1 MSEVDLRGAA
11 APKSDQLNADDL
23 IGASLTFTVTSVS
36 AGNREQPVVIS
47 HDAGRPYK
55 PCKGMIRVLMLAWG
69 DKGSVWVGKSMTVFN
84 DPTVTWAGVE
94 VGGIRISHV
103 SHIKHSI
110 STSVTMNKKQRKPY
124 RVDPLVIAAP
134 APPAAYPA
142 AQFTEKLPAM
152 IEAMKAGKMTAA
164 QVIAHCEKTGTLTDK
179 QKALIVVPAA
189 DNTNDEEEQM

>member
-23 IGASLTFTVTSVS
+23 VGSSLTLTVTGVS
-36 AGNREQPVVIS
+36 AGNREQPVVIT

-69 DKGSVWVGKSMTVFN
+69 DKGSEWVGKSMTVYN
-84 DPTVTWAGVE
+84 DPTVKWAGVE

-110 STSVTMNKKQRKPY
+110 STSVTVSQKQRKPY

-134 APPAAYPA
+134 AEYPA
-142 AQFTEKLPAM
+142 DVFAEKLPAM
-152 IEAMKAGKMTAA
+152 IGAIQAGKMTREA
-164 QVIAHCEKTGTLTDK
+164 VIAHCEKTGTLTEE
-179 QKALIVVPAA
+179 QKALIVVPPAE
-189 DNTNDEEEQM
+189 NTNDEEEVM

>member
-1 MSEVDLRGAA
+1 MKEVDVREAA

-23 IGASLTFTVTSVS
+23 VGSSLTLTVTGVS
-36 AGNREQPVVIS
+36 AGNQEQKLIIE
-47 HDAGRPYK
+47 HNAGKPYK

-124 RVDPLVIAAP
+124 RVDPLVMAAP

-152 IEAMKAGKMTAA
+152 IEAMKAGKMNQA
-164 QVIAHCEKTGTLTDK
+164 QVIAHCEKTGTLTD
-179 QKALIVVPAA
+179 QQEALLVVPAEN
-189 DNTNDEEEQM
+189 NTNDEEEEM